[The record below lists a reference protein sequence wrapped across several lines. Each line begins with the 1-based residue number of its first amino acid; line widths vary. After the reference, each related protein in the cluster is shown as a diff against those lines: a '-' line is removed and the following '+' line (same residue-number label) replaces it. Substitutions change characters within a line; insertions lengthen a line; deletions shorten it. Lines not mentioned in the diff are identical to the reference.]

1 MAFNRNTFQRT
12 NTTEYKTE
20 PCKTSPTKAHHWMVP
35 DVLSQ
40 TKESVCK
47 YCKRERVFKSDRLET
62 NSYWI
67 NSSGVQPKTMSKLEK
82 DGLLRDRRDNPFGR
96 F

>member
-1 MAFNRNTFQRT
+1 MAFNRNTFQRN

-35 DVLSQ
+35 DQLSQ

-67 NSSGVQPKTMSKLEK
+67 NSSGVQPKTMVYLEI
-82 DGLLRDRRDNPFGR
+82 DVTIHLGGFNAMGNY
-96 F
+96 